1 MRSMSE
7 CKAIIFD
14 MDGLMIDT
22 ERLALKAWQLA
33 GADFGFPISDDIFIT
48 MVGRNRWDSD
58 RTLVEVFGSDF
69 PVDAVR
75 KRYRTYVD
83 GWINEGKLAV
93 KSGLLELLGF
103 LDEISMPRAVAT
115 STEYER
121 AVHKLALTNLLDRF
135 SVVIAGDQV
144 QNGKPAPDI
153 FLAAAMRLDILPERC
168 LVLEDSDAGIQSA
181 YDAGM
186 TPVMIPDMKPP
197 SEKSLAFAHRIFE
210 GLEEF
215 HDYFRESLKSM

>member
-1 MRSMSE
+1 MSE

-33 GADFGFPISDDIFIT
+33 GTDFGFPISDDIFIT

-58 RTLVEVFGSDF
+58 RTLVEIFGSDF

-83 GWINEGKLAV
+83 GWIDEGKLVV

-115 STEYER
+115 STEYDR
-121 AVHKLALTNLLDRF
+121 AIYKLSLTDLLDYF
-135 SVVIAGDQV
+135 PIVIAGDQV
-144 QNGKPAPDI
+144 QKGKPAPDI
-153 FLAAAMRLDILPERC
+153 FLATAVQLGILPEHC
-168 LVLEDSDAGIQSA
+168 LVLEDSDAGIQAA
-181 YDAGM
+181 YEAGM

-215 HDYFRESLKSM
+215 HDYFRENLQLM

>member
-1 MRSMSE
+1 MPSISE
-7 CKAIIFD
+7 CRAVIFD

-33 GADFGFPISDDIFIT
+33 GVDFGFPITEDIFIT

-75 KRYRTYVD
+75 KRYRSYLD
-83 GWINEGKLAV
+83 DWIDEGKLSI
-93 KSGLLELLGF
+93 KSGLLNLLGF
-103 LDEISMPRAVAT
+103 LDKISMPKAVAT

-121 AVHKLALTNLLDRF
+121 AIYKLSLTNLLDHF
-135 SVVIAGDQV
+135 PIVIAGDQIEK
-144 QNGKPAPDI
+144 GKPAPDI
-153 FLAAAMRLDILPERC
+153 FLAASTQLEVPPKNC
-168 LVLEDSDAGIQSA
+168 LVLEDSDAGIQAA

-186 TPVMIPDMKPP
+186 ASVMIPDMKPP
-197 SEKSLAFAHRIFE
+197 SEQSRAFAHKVFRE
-210 GLEEF
+210 LDEF
-215 HDYFRESLKSM
+215 HDYFRESLGLM

>member
-22 ERLALKAWQLA
+22 ERMALKAWQLA

-48 MVGRNRWDSD
+48 MVGRNRHDSD
-58 RTLVEVFGSDF
+58 CILVEIFGSDF
-69 PVDAVR
+69 PIDAVR
-75 KRYRTYVD
+75 KRRRTYVD
-83 GWINEGKLAV
+83 GWIDEGKLAV

-103 LDEISMPRAVAT
+103 LDEISMPKAVAT

-121 AVHKLALTNLLDRF
+121 AIHKLSLTNLLDHF
-135 SVVIAGDQV
+135 PIVIAGDQIEK
-144 QNGKPAPDI
+144 GKPAPDI
-153 FLAAAMRLDILPERC
+153 FLAAAARLDILPERC
-168 LVLEDSDAGIQSA
+168 LVLEDSDAGIQAA
-181 YDAGM
+181 YNAGM

-210 GLEEF
+210 GLAEF
-215 HDYFRESLKSM
+215 HDYFQGSLGLM

>member
-1 MRSMSE
+1 MPSISE
-7 CKAIIFD
+7 CRAVIFD

-33 GADFGFPISDDIFIT
+33 GVDFGFPISEDIFIT

-75 KRYRTYVD
+75 KRYRTYVNS
-83 GWINEGKLAV
+83 WIDEGKLSI
-93 KSGLLELLGF
+93 KSGLLELLDF
-103 LDEISMPRAVAT
+103 LDKVSMPKAVAT

-121 AVHKLALTNLLDRF
+121 AIHKLSLVNLLERF
-135 SVVIAGDQV
+135 PIVIAGDQV
-144 QNGKPAPDI
+144 EKGKPAPDI
-153 FLAAAMRLDILPERC
+153 FLAASTQLGVLPEHC
-168 LVLEDSDAGIQSA
+168 LVLEDSDAGIQAA

-186 TPVMIPDMKPP
+186 TSVMIPDMKPP
-197 SEKSLAFAHRIFE
+197 SEKSRTFAHKVFGE
-210 GLEEF
+210 LGEF
-215 HDYFRESLKSM
+215 HDYFRKSLELM

>member
-1 MRSMSE
+1 MPSISE
-7 CKAIIFD
+7 CRAVIFD

-33 GADFGFPISDDIFIT
+33 GADFGFPISGDIFIT

-75 KRYRTYVD
+75 KRYRTYLD
-83 GWINEGKLAV
+83 GWIDEGKLSI

-103 LDEISMPRAVAT
+103 LDQVSIPKAVAT

-121 AVHKLALTNLLDRF
+121 AIHKLSLVNLLERF
-135 SVVIAGDQV
+135 PIVIAGDQV
-144 QNGKPAPDI
+144 EKGKPAPDI
-153 FLAAAMRLDILPERC
+153 FLAASVALGVLPERC
-168 LVLEDSDAGIQSA
+168 LVLEDSDAGIQAA

-197 SEKSLAFAHRIFE
+197 SEKSRTFAHRIFGE
-210 GLEEF
+210 LGAF
-215 HDYFRESLKSM
+215 HDYFRESLGLM

>member
-1 MRSMSE
+1 MPSIRE
-7 CKAIIFD
+7 CRAVIFD

-22 ERLALKAWQLA
+22 ESLALKAWQLA
-33 GADFGFPISDDIFIT
+33 GVDFGFPITEDIFVT

-83 GWINEGKLAV
+83 GWIDEGMLSI

-103 LDEISMPRAVAT
+103 LDQVSIPKAVAT
-115 STEYER
+115 STEYDR
-121 AVHKLALTNLLDRF
+121 AIYKLSLVNLLDHF
-135 SVVIAGDQV
+135 PIVIAGDQV
-144 QNGKPAPDI
+144 EKGKPAPDI
-153 FLAAAMRLDILPERC
+153 FLAAALQLEVLPKHC
-168 LVLEDSDAGIQSA
+168 LVLEDSDAGIQAA

-186 TPVMIPDMKPP
+186 TSVMIPDMKPP
-197 SEKSLAFAHRIFE
+197 SEKSRAFAHRVFGE
-210 GLEEF
+210 LDEF
-215 HDYFRESLKSM
+215 HDYFRESLGLM

>member
-1 MRSMSE
+1 MSE

-22 ERLALKAWQLA
+22 ERMALKAWQLA
-33 GADFGFPISDDIFIT
+33 GADFGFPISADIFIT

-58 RTLVEVFGSDF
+58 RTLVKIFGSDF

-75 KRYRTYVD
+75 KRYRIYVD
-83 GWINEGKLAV
+83 GWIDEGKLAV

-103 LDEISMPRAVAT
+103 LGEISMPKAVAT
-115 STEYER
+115 STEYDR
-121 AVHKLALTNLLDRF
+121 AIHKLSLTNLLGHF
-135 SVVIAGDQV
+135 PTVIAGDQIE
-144 QNGKPAPDI
+144 NGKPAPDI
-153 FLAAAMRLDILPERC
+153 FLAAATRLDILPERC
-168 LVLEDSDAGIQSA
+168 LVLEDSDAGIQAA
-181 YDAGM
+181 YEAGM

-215 HDYFRESLKSM
+215 HDYFRESLGLM

>member
-1 MRSMSE
+1 
-7 CKAIIFD
+7 
-14 MDGLMIDT
+14 MIDT

-33 GADFGFPISDDIFIT
+33 GADFGYPISDDIFIA

-58 RTLVEVFGSDF
+58 RTLVEVFGADF

-83 GWINEGKLAV
+83 GWIDEGKLVV

-115 STEYER
+115 STEYDR
-121 AVHKLALTNLLDRF
+121 AIYKLSLTDLLDYF
-135 SVVIAGDQV
+135 PIVIAGDQV
-144 QNGKPAPDI
+144 QKGKPAPDI
-153 FLAAAMRLDILPERC
+153 FLVASAQLDVPPESC
-168 LVLEDSDAGIQSA
+168 LVLEDSDAGIQAA
-181 YDAGM
+181 YEARM

-197 SEKSLAFAHRIFE
+197 SDKSLTFAHRIFG
-210 GLEEF
+210 GLGEF
-215 HDYFRESLKSM
+215 HNYLRKSLGLM

>member
-1 MRSMSE
+1 MRSISE

-22 ERLALKAWQLA
+22 ESLALKAWQLA
-33 GADFGFPISDDIFIT
+33 GTDFGFPISDDIFIT

-83 GWINEGKLAV
+83 GWIDEGKLAV
-93 KSGLLELLGF
+93 KSGLLELLSF

-121 AVHKLALTNLLDRF
+121 AIYKLSLVNLLDHF

-144 QNGKPAPDI
+144 QKGKPAPDI
-153 FLAAAMRLDILPERC
+153 FLAAAARLHILLRI
-168 LVLEDSDAGIQSA
+168 VLSWKIRMPA
-181 YDAGM
+181 YRQPTTQG
-186 TPVMIPDMKPP
+186 
-197 SEKSLAFAHRIFE
+197 
-210 GLEEF
+210 
-215 HDYFRESLKSM
+215 

>member
-1 MRSMSE
+1 MPSMSE
-7 CKAIIFD
+7 CRAVIFD

-33 GADFGFPISDDIFIT
+33 GVDFGFPITEDIFVT

-75 KRYRTYVD
+75 KRYRTYVN
-83 GWINEGKLAV
+83 GWIDEGKLSI

-103 LDEISMPRAVAT
+103 LDHVSIPKAVAT
-115 STEYER
+115 STEYDR
-121 AVHKLALTNLLDRF
+121 AIHKLSLVNLLERF
-135 SVVIAGDQV
+135 PIVIAGDQV
-144 QNGKPAPDI
+144 QKGKPAPDI
-153 FLAAAMRLDILPERC
+153 FLAASVQLGVLPKHC
-168 LVLEDSDAGIQSA
+168 LVLEDSDAGIQAA

-186 TPVMIPDMKPP
+186 TSVMIPDMKPP
-197 SEKSLAFAHRIFE
+197 SEKSRTFAHRVFGE
-210 GLEEF
+210 LGEF
-215 HDYFRESLKSM
+215 HHYFRESLGLM

>member
-1 MRSMSE
+1 
-7 CKAIIFD
+7 
-14 MDGLMIDT
+14 MIDT

-33 GADFGFPISDDIFIT
+33 GNDFGFPISDDIFIT

-83 GWINEGKLAV
+83 GWIDEGKLAV
-93 KSGLLELLGF
+93 KSGLPELLCF
-103 LDEISMPRAVAT
+103 LYEISMPKAVAT

-121 AVHKLALTNLLDRF
+121 AIHKLSLVNLLDHF
-135 SVVIAGDQV
+135 PVVIAGDQV
-144 QNGKPAPDI
+144 QKGKPAPDI
-153 FLAAAMRLDILPERC
+153 FLAAAARLDIVPERC
-168 LVLEDSDAGIQSA
+168 LVLEDSDAGIQAA

-186 TPVMIPDMKPP
+186 LPVMIPDMKLP
-197 SEKSLAFAHRIFE
+197 SEKSLALAHKIFE

-215 HDYFRESLKSM
+215 HDYFCESLGLI

>member
-1 MRSMSE
+1 MRLAS
-7 CKAIIFD
+7 KYRAIIFD

-48 MVGRNRWDSD
+48 MVGRNRSDSD
-58 RTLVEVFGSDF
+58 HTLVEIFGSDF

-75 KRYRTYVD
+75 NRYRMYLD
-83 GWINEGKLAV
+83 GWIDEGELSV
-93 KSGLLELLGF
+93 KSGLLDLLGF
-103 LDEISMPRAVAT
+103 LDKISMLKAVAT

-121 AVHKLALTNLLDRF
+121 AIHKLSLTDLLGYF
-135 SVVIAGDQV
+135 PVVIAGDQV
-144 QNGKPAPDI
+144 EKGKPAPDI
-153 FLAAAMRLDILPERC
+153 FLAASVRLGVLPENC
-168 LVLEDSDAGIQSA
+168 LVLEDSDAGIQAA

-197 SEKSLAFAHRIFE
+197 SENSLAFAHRIFV
-210 GLEEF
+210 GLREF
-215 HDYFRESLKSM
+215 HDYFRESLGLT